1 VNKNEQ
7 HLKGL
12 NKEQR
17 EAALHTQ
24 GPLLIVAGAGA
35 GKTKTITHRIVNLI
49 KRGIS
54 PDKILAVT
62 FTNKAAKEMR
72 ERIIQAL
79 KDNFVGNPFSQ
90 VLGSPGPY
98 PGQTIRKSIPDS
110 VPFISTFH
118 SLGVYIIKEN
128 ARLLGLTRYFTILDE
143 GEATTLIKN
152 ILKEINIDPKQYDPK
167 KIKNII
173 SREKGK
179 FVHLA
184 DYTEKALSF
193 GKGWE
198 GSLGKIV
205 AQVWNLYE
213 KQKAKENS
221 LDFDDLLLKATK
233 LLKENEEIRKIYQE
247 KWEYIHV
254 DEYQDTNEV
263 QYLMSKLLSENNE
276 NICVVGDAD
285 QNIYSWRG
293 ANLKNILSFEKD
305 YPNAKII
312 LLEQNY
318 RSTKNILEAANE
330 VIKKN
335 KYRPNKNLFTDNI
348 KGEKIGL
355 YEALDETDEADFI
368 ATKILEIQ
376 DSRADLLLRGV
387 SQADEPRGSTVRA
400 RTDSDPEKEESAL
413 LSEMAILYR
422 ANFQS
427 RALEEAMLR
436 YNIPYQV
443 LGVKFFQRK
452 EIKDTLAY
460 LRAALNPDSL
470 SDIKRIIN
478 FPARGIGKVTLV
490 KIFANEK
497 ETLPIKMRVKI
508 DNFYKTLEEIK
519 EKIKKLKTSEIIKF
533 VVKKSGIENEL
544 SNGTEEDMERLE
556 NIKEL
561 ATLALKYDNLTG
573 GTGIEKLLE
582 DASLASDQDSLIINE
597 EKNEQGLPLLKKGI
611 NGIKLM
617 TVHASKGLEFKYI
630 FVTGLEDGLFPHER
644 QNESKTKED
653 SEEERRLFYVAITRA
668 RSKLFLSFANFR
680 TIFGSRQI
688 NAPSEFI
695 GDIPADLLEK
705 EGETG
710 GIKTIYL

>member
-1 VNKNEQ
+1 MQ
-7 HLKGL
+7 HLAGL

-17 EAALHTQ
+17 EAALHME

-49 KRGIS
+49 KNGVA
-54 PDKILAVT
+54 PEKILAVT

-72 ERIIQAL
+72 ERIIAEIQKNA
-79 KDNFVGNPFSQ
+79 KGQDKIPFV
-90 VLGSPGPY
+90 
-98 PGQTIRKSIPDS
+98 
-110 VPFISTFH
+110 STFH

-128 ARLLGLTRYFTILDE
+128 ARLLGLTKYFTILDE
-143 GEATTLIKN
+143 GDATTLIKN
-152 ILKEINIDPKQYDPK
+152 ILKELGIDPKQYDPK

-173 SREKGK
+173 SREKEK
-179 FVHLA
+179 FVHLS
-184 DYTEKALSF
+184 DYA
-193 GKGWE
+193 E
-198 GSLGKIV
+198 GASDTLGKIV

-213 KQKAKENS
+213 KQKMKENS

-233 LLKENEEIRKIYQE
+233 LLKENAEIRKIYQE
-247 KWEYIHV
+247 KWDYIHI

-263 QYLMSKLLSENNE
+263 QYLMSKLLSENNN
-276 NICVVGDAD
+276 NICVVGDPD
-285 QNIYSWRG
+285 QCIYSWRQ
-293 ANLKNILSFEKD
+293 ADMRNILNFEKD
-305 YPNAKII
+305 YRDAKII

-330 VIKKN
+330 IIKKN
-335 KYRPNKNLFTDNI
+335 KYRPDKNLFTDNVV
-348 KGEKIGL
+348 GEKIGL
-355 YEALDETDEADFI
+355 YEALDETDEAEFV
-368 ATKILEIQ
+368 ATKILEIMDGPHPPQ
-376 DSRADLLLRGV
+376 TPPSAG
-387 SQADEPRGSTVRA
+387 G
-400 RTDSDPEKEESAL
+400 EESSPPAKGECHDLSRGEGVNPSEIAL
-413 LSEMAILYR
+413 LYR

-443 LGVKFFQRK
+443 LGVKFFKRK

-478 FPARGIGKVTLV
+478 FPVRGIGKVTLV
-490 KIFANEK
+490 KIFANEI
-497 ETLPIKMRVKI
+497 ESLPIKVRIKI
-508 DNFYKTLEEIK
+508 NNFYQILEEIK
-519 EKIKKLKTSEIIKF
+519 EKIKTAKASEVIKF
-533 VVKKSGIENEL
+533 VVKKSGIEQEL
-544 SNGTEEDMERLE
+544 LNGGEEDIERLE

-561 ATLALKYDNLTG
+561 ATLALKYDNLEN

-582 DASLASDQDSLIINE
+582 DGALASDQDSLMINQDKSE
-597 EKNEQGLPLLKKGI
+597 RGLPSLK
-611 NGIKLM
+611 NGVKLM
-617 TVHASKGLEFKYI
+617 TVHASKGLEFKYV

-644 QNESKTKED
+644 QNERQAGED
-653 SEEERRLFYVAITRA
+653 REEERRLFYVALTRA
-668 RSKLFLSFANFR
+668 KEKLFLSFANFR

-695 GDIPADLLEK
+695 SDIPADLLEK
-705 EGETG
+705 EGETS